1 MAKNQ
6 KMTDKSAKDLLDL
19 MGKDM
24 RDFFVNMPK
33 VEEKPSKF
41 VVDKKGRLVL
51 KKEDGGA
58 VKKMAGGGA
67 VCRGMGAAMRGGSF
81 KGTF

>member
-6 KMTDKSAKDLLDL
+6 KMTDKSAKDILDL
-19 MGKDM
+19 MGEDM
-24 RDFFVNMPK
+24 RNFFVNMPK

-51 KKEDGGA
+51 KKKDGGA
-58 VKKMAGGGA
+58 IKKMAGGGE
-67 VCRGMGAAMRGGSF
+67 VCRGMGSAIRGGSF

>member
-6 KMTDKSAKDLLDL
+6 KMTDKSAKDILDL
-19 MGKDM
+19 MGEDM
-24 RDFFVNMPK
+24 RNFFVNMPK

-51 KKEDGGA
+51 KKKRWWRYQENGWRRRSLPRHGLCYSWR
-58 VKKMAGGGA
+58 KL
-67 VCRGMGAAMRGGSF
+67 
-81 KGTF
+81 